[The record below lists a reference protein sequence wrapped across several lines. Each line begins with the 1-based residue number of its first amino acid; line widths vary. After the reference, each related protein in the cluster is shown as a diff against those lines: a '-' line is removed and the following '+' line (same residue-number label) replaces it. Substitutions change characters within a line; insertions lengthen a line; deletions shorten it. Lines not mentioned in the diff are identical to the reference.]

1 MTVVESAQRFGA
13 AARTRR
19 TKQWAALAVL
29 LAVVAVAAWVV
40 WFSPLLTVKEVRV
53 VGAVNVSADSVRQ
66 AAAVPAGIQLAR
78 VGTGGIVERVAALPR
93 VASVEV
99 RRGWPNVLV
108 VVVTERRPLAVTRDG
123 GGWTYLDVTGARFGS
138 LTTVPRGMATLTAD
152 NDTAMSSAIA
162 VYAALPKPLAARVAS
177 VAARTRDDV
186 VVTLADGTT
195 VQWGDASQSDRKAAV
210 LAALLKVKAGSYDV
224 SAPDLPTTRG
234 TGSAKP

>member
-19 TKQWAALAVL
+19 TRQWVALAVL
-29 LAVVAVAAWVV
+29 LAVVALAVWVV

-78 VGTGGIVERVAALPR
+78 VGTGGIVDRVAALPR

-123 GGWTYLDVTGARFGS
+123 SGWTYLDVTGARFGS
-138 LTTVPRGMATLTAD
+138 LATVPRGMATLTAD
-152 NDTAMSSAIA
+152 NNTAMSSALA

-210 LAALLKVKAGSYDV
+210 LAALLKVKAVSYDV
-224 SAPDLPTTRG
+224 SAPDLPTTTG

>member
-19 TKQWAALAVL
+19 TKQWVALAVL
-29 LAVVAVAAWVV
+29 VAVVAVAVWVV
-40 WFSPLLTVKEVRV
+40 WYSPLLTVKEVRV

-108 VVVTERRPLAVTRDG
+108 VVVTERRPLAVARDG
-123 GGWTYLDVTGARFGS
+123 SGWTYLDATGARFGS
-138 LTTVPRGMATLTAD
+138 LATVPRGMATLSAD

-210 LAALLKVKAGSYDV
+210 LAALLKVRASSYDV